1 MEPDHEERRL
11 TTILSADVVGY
22 SRLMAADEAGTV
34 AQLKTHRKELLD
46 PKTTEYHG
54 RVVKLMGDGALMEF
68 GSVVDAVLFAVVVQR
83 AMAER
88 NASVPEDRQITYRVG
103 INIGDIIVD
112 GDDIY
117 GDGVNVAARLEG
129 LAEPGGICISRT
141 VFNHVKNKVELSFED
156 LGDQEVK
163 NIPEPVRV
171 FRVLIDPETAGV
183 VRIKAKTAKVSWR
196 RSALAA
202 AAVLLFAAAGLVI
215 WQRPWEPREEP
226 ASIER
231 MAFPLPEKPSI
242 AVLPFDNLSGD
253 PGQEPIADGITENII
268 AALSTVPHLFVIARN
283 SVFTYKGSPVQVRRV
298 AEEQGV
304 RYVLEGSVQ
313 RFGDRLRITA
323 QLIDAITGSHLWSER
338 YDRDVKDMF
347 ALQDEITLKI
357 VEALQVK
364 LTEGEQARI
373 ARKGTDNLEA
383 WLLRNQSRRLF
394 LRFTKEDNVR
404 SRELAQ
410 KAVDLDPE
418 YAGAYIRLGWTHWI
432 DAQAGW
438 GKSRADSLRRAVEMA
453 QVAENL
459 DDANPKSFALLGVIH
474 LILRQHDQALAY
486 MEKAIELGPNDSGSI
501 ALLAFVLNYAGQ
513 PGKALTLLP
522 KAMRLSPYYEDWYL
536 GELGRAY
543 LLTGQYDEAIEA
555 LKQRLRRNPESG
567 EAHVLL
573 AAAYGKLGRENEA
586 QAALAEFLKPR
597 PYYTLRHYAQGEFYK
612 NTEDLER
619 VLDGLR
625 KAGLPE

>member
-1 MEPDHEERRL
+1 
-11 TTILSADVVGY
+11 
-22 SRLMAADEAGTV
+22 MAADEAGTL
-34 AQLKTHRKELLD
+34 ASLKALRRELIE
-46 PKTTEYHG
+46 PKTAEYYG
-54 RVVKLMGDGALMEF
+54 RVVKLIGDGTLMEF
-68 GSVVDAVLFAVVVQR
+68 GSVVDAVLFAVEVQR
-83 AMAER
+83 AIVER
-88 NASVPEDRQITYRVG
+88 NAAVPEDRRITYRIG

-171 FRVLIDPETAGV
+171 FRVLIDPKTAGV

-196 RSALAA
+196 RPALAA

-253 PGQEPIADGITENII
+253 PAQEPIADGITENII
-268 AALSTVPHLFVIARN
+268 AALSTVRGLFVIARN
-283 SVFTYKGSPVQVRRV
+283 SVFTYKGKPVQVQRV

-313 RFGDRLRITA
+313 RSGDRLRITA
-323 QLIDAITGSHLWSER
+323 QLIDALTGHHLWSAR
-338 YDRDVKDMF
+338 YDRDVKDIF
-347 ALQDEITLKI
+347 ALQDDITLKI
-357 VEALQVK
+357 VEALQVE

-373 ARKGTDNLEA
+373 ERSGTNNLEA
-383 WLLRNQSRRLF
+383 WLLRNQSRRFF

-418 YAGAYIRLGWTHWI
+418 YAGAYTRLAFTHWLN
-432 DAQAGW
+432 AQAGW
-438 GKSRADSLRRAVEMA
+438 SESRADSLIRAVELV
-453 QVAENL
+453 QVALNL
-459 DDANPKSFALLGVIH
+459 DDTFPDTYAVLGLIH
-474 LILRQHDQALAY
+474 LLLRQHDQALAY
-486 MEKAIELGPNDSGSI
+486 MEKAIDLGPNDSGSI
-501 ALLAFVLNYAGQ
+501 ATLAFILNYSGQ
-513 PGKALTLLP
+513 PEKAILLLE
-522 KAMRLSPYYEDWYL
+522 KAMRLSPYYPDWYL

-612 NTEDLER
+612 NIEDLER